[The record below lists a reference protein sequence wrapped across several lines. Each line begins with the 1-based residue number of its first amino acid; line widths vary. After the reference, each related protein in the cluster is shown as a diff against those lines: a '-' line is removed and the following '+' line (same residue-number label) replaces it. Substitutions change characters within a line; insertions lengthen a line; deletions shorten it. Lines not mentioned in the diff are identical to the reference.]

1 MYRYWNSLPSIFT
14 IEFDWFCVLVVA
26 GLDVTVCFWQ
36 RTAHDKVQHAVRKDF
51 EKRANLGASYEPRKS
66 QARAQTNLGVMN
78 EQG

>member
-1 MYRYWNSLPSIFT
+1 M
-14 IEFDWFCVLVVA
+14 
-26 GLDVTVCFWQ
+26 TVCFWQ